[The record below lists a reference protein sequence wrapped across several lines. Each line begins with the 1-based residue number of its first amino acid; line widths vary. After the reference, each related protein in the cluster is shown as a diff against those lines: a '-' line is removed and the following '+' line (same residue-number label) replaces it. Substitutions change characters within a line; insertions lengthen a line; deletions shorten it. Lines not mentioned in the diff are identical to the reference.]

1 MLFCGKV
8 KDKDGEYMHS
18 LHPNFHII
26 PTVPFLPSVSIK
38 ELIFVLEFKKQK
50 KKKKKGPLATCGLQL
65 VHPALSYKCD
75 TVT

>member
-50 KKKKKGPLATCGLQL
+50 KKKKK
-65 VHPALSYKCD
+65 AL
-75 TVT
+75 